1 MGYRCIREEDIKN
14 YKKMRGVSEGISGLM
29 VTDIQHTSSIVGE
42 ELSLRLIIP
51 NEVDREDLR
60 SVLYQMM
67 RETVRIEIE

>member
-1 MGYRCIREEDIKN
+1 MGYRGIREEDIESYN
-14 YKKMRGVSEGISGLM
+14 KMRGVSEGISGLM
-29 VTDIQHTSSIVGE
+29 VTDIEHTSSLVGE

-51 NEVDREDLR
+51 KGVDREELR